1 MRKLTTTLHTKVA
14 SPQYAEHMIRIGM
27 GSGEDEDNIK
37 REQHILTFTSLHK
50 SKLKCPVCII
60 HFLEELEFYICM

>member
-1 MRKLTTTLHTKVA
+1 MA

-37 REQHILTFTSLHK
+37 REQHILTFTSLRK
-50 SKLKCPVCII
+50 SKLKCPVCIN
-60 HFLEELEFYICM
+60 HFLEEFYI